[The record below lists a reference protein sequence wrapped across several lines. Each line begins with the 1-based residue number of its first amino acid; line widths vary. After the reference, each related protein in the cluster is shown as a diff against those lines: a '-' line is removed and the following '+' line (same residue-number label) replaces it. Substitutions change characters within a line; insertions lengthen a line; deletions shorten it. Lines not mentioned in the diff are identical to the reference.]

1 MQGGSQM
8 KQEVRDGW
16 ALLGCRGLNLT
27 SGILT
32 MALILALCCAE
43 IAVAANSG
51 AVPKGNKPTPDP
63 SPYERRLSL
72 PPLYLLPPNQ
82 ARSVSFE
89 PRTFRLSLVCLVGT
103 WNKQS
108 DQVHDYFEKNHSFF
122 VERKIGAVA
131 AFSHDTPEN
140 LKNWAEKRKPRYLFG
155 LAQTEFVDQ
164 LKNPKLPSCWLLSR
178 EGQLLLKL
186 ELPTESDLGSV
197 YDKLKLWT
205 DF

>member
-8 KQEVRDGW
+8 KQEVRDEW

-32 MALILALCCAE
+32 MALCCSQ

-51 AVPKGNKPTPDP
+51 AVPAGSKPTPDP

-122 VERKIGAVA
+122 VERRIGAVA

-140 LKNWAEKRKPRYLFG
+140 LKTG
-155 LAQTEFVDQ
+155 
-164 LKNPKLPSCWLLSR
+164 PKSASHDIFL
-178 EGQLLLKL
+178 
-186 ELPTESDLGSV
+186 D
-197 YDKLKLWT
+197 
-205 DF
+205 